1 MVMGVTYNPKIAT
14 DGLVLCLDAAN
25 KRSYPGTGTVWSDL
39 SGNGNHGYLI
49 NGPTF
54 SDENTGGVVFD
65 GANDYIRILHSSSIA
80 PTSAITYAA
89 WARSS
94 NWTGITSQR
103 NIISKTQ
110 NGGYQ
115 ITVDHAWH
123 TEKVGSLINIGGT
136 YRTVSY
142 PLTSLTNG
150 WHNFLCTF
158 DGRYLHLYV
167 DGVKVDT
174 YDNTTTSSVY
184 YASSNVLMIGAE
196 PGGTFYPD
204 GNYWNDRISSAF
216 VYSRALTAD
225 EVRQNF
231 EATKGRYE

>member
-1 MVMGVTYNPKIAT
+1 MSLSHSPQIVT

-25 KRSYPGTGTVWSDL
+25 KRSYPQTGSVWSDL
-39 SGNGNHGYLI
+39 SGNGNHGALQ
-49 NGPTF
+49 NM
-54 SDENTGGVVFD
+54 ENNFDSANKGSLTFD
-65 GANDYIRILHSSSIA
+65 GSNEYIRILHSSSIA

-123 TEKVGSLINIGGT
+123 AEKVGSLINIGGT
-136 YRTVSY
+136 YRTVGY

-150 WHNFLCTF
+150 WHFFLCTF
-158 DGRYLHLYV
+158 DGRYLNLYV
-167 DGVKVDT
+167 DGIKVDT
-174 YDNTTTSSVY
+174 YDNSTTSSVY
-184 YASSNVLMIGAE
+184 YASSNALLLGAE
-196 PGGTFYPD
+196 PGGSIYAD
-204 GNYWNDRISSAF
+204 GNYWNDRISSGF
-216 VYSRALTAD
+216 VYNRALTAD
-225 EVRQNF
+225 EVRRNY
-231 EATKGRYE
+231 EATVGRYV

>member
-1 MVMGVTYNPKIAT
+1 M
-14 DGLVLCLDAAN
+14 
-25 KRSYPGTGTVWSDL
+25 
-39 SGNGNHGYLI
+39 
-49 NGPTF
+49 
-54 SDENTGGVVFD
+54 FD
-65 GANDYIRILHSSSIA
+65 GANDYVRIFHSSSIA

-115 ITVDHAWH
+115 ITVDHASH

-142 PLTSLTNG
+142 PLTSLSNG

-167 DGVKVDT
+167 DGLKVDT

-184 YASSNVLMIGAE
+184 YASSNALMVGAE
-196 PGGTFYPD
+196 PGGSITPD

-216 VYSRALTAD
+216 VYNRALTAD
-225 EVRQNF
+225 EIRRNYLS
-231 EATKGRYE
+231 TKERFV